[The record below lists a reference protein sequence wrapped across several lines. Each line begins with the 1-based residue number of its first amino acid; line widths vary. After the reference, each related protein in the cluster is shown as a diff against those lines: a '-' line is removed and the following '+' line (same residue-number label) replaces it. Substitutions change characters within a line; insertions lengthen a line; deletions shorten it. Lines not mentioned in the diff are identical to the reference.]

1 VITHRALAK
10 LSAATLFSARE
21 VTRTSSCAGREGRE
35 LSHDSLVEPLQK
47 GQKKKETSISPMG
60 NEIQFDSQVVQVSPE
75 KEIWMLLA
83 TCTSNTYHSFI
94 LFYFFFLIPW
104 DL

>member
-1 VITHRALAK
+1 
-10 LSAATLFSARE
+10 
-21 VTRTSSCAGREGRE
+21 
-35 LSHDSLVEPLQK
+35 
-47 GQKKKETSISPMG
+47 MG

-94 LFYFFFLIPW
+94 YLFIINVDVRTSLHVSQLI
-104 DL
+104 L